1 MARRSILNRS
11 FSTRETVLI
20 LVLVLLLVVACYYFL
35 VVKNVSDTVAANN
48 EQLAGIEM
56 NIGVQESLA
65 ADRARM
71 KAELDELGD
80 DETLPEVAVY
90 DNIRNELNEL
100 NTLLGSAT
108 TYNLSFGQPTVEGQ
122 LVRRTVTVSFTTPS
136 YASALEVVRQLEN
149 DTYRCQISDFTM
161 TGELLA
167 DGSVSSVNAMLSV
180 TYLETTNGATNTSG
194 LVEKTTK

>member
-20 LVLVLLLVVACYYFL
+20 LVLALLLVVACYYFL
-35 VVKNVSDTVAANN
+35 VMKNVSDTVAANN

-56 NIGVQESLA
+56 NVGVQESLA

-80 DETLPEVAVY
+80 DETLPEVAIY

-149 DTYRCQISDFTM
+149 GTYRCQITDFTM

-167 DGSVSSVNAMLSV
+167 DGSVSSVNATLSV

>member
-20 LVLVLLLVVACYYFL
+20 LILAVLLIVACYYFL

-149 DTYRCQISDFTM
+149 GTYRCQITDFTM

-167 DGSVSSVNAMLSV
+167 DGSVSSVNATLSV

>member
-20 LVLVLLLVVACYYFL
+20 LILAVLLIVACYYFL

-80 DETLPEVAVY
+80 DETLPEVAIY

-149 DTYRCQISDFTM
+149 GTYRCQITDFTM

-167 DGSVSSVNAMLSV
+167 DGSVSSVNATLSV

>member
-20 LVLVLLLVVACYYFL
+20 LVLALLLVVACYYFL

-136 YASALEVVRQLEN
+136 YASALEVVRQLETG
-149 DTYRCQISDFTM
+149 TYRCQITDFTM

>member
-1 MARRSILNRS
+1 MARRSVLNRS

-20 LVLVLLLVVACYYFL
+20 LILAALLVVACYYFL
-35 VVKNVSDTVAANN
+35 VVKNVADTVAKNN
-48 EQLAGIEM
+48 AQLAGIETS
-56 NIGVQESLA
+56 IQVQESLA

-71 KAELDELGD
+71 KAELAELGD

-108 TYNLSFGQPTVEGQ
+108 TYNLSFGQPTVDGQ
-122 LVRRTVTVSFTTPS
+122 LVRRTVAVSFTVPS
-136 YASALEVVRQLEN
+136 YAAALDVVRQLEN
-149 DTYRCQISDFTM
+149 GTYRCQIADFTM
-161 TGELLA
+161 TGDLLA
-167 DGSVSSVNAMLSV
+167 DGSVRSVNATRNV

-194 LVEKTTK
+194 LVEKTKS

>member
-20 LVLVLLLVVACYYFL
+20 LVLALLLVVACYYFL

-56 NIGVQESLA
+56 NIGAQESLA

-149 DTYRCQISDFTM
+149 GTYRCQITDFTM

-167 DGSVSSVNAMLSV
+167 DGRVSSVNATLSV

-194 LVEKTTK
+194 LVEKSTK

>member
-20 LVLVLLLVVACYYFL
+20 LVLALLLVVACYYFL
-35 VVKNVSDTVAANN
+35 VVKNVSDTVAVNN

-56 NIGVQESLA
+56 NIGAQESLA

-122 LVRRTVTVSFTTPS
+122 LVRRTVTVSFTTPG

-149 DTYRCQISDFTM
+149 GTYRCQITDFTM

-167 DGSVSSVNAMLSV
+167 DGSVSSVNATLSV

-194 LVEKTTK
+194 LVEKSTK

>member
-20 LVLVLLLVVACYYFL
+20 LVLALLLVVACYYFL

-56 NIGVQESLA
+56 NIGAQESLA
-65 ADRARM
+65 AARARM

-149 DTYRCQISDFTM
+149 GTYRCQITDFTM

-167 DGSVSSVNAMLSV
+167 DGSVSSVNATLSV

-194 LVEKTTK
+194 LVEKAAK

>member
-20 LVLVLLLVVACYYFL
+20 LILAVLLIVAFYYFL

-80 DETLPEVAVY
+80 DETLPEVAIY

-136 YASALEVVRQLEN
+136 YASALEMVRQLEN
-149 DTYRCQISDFTM
+149 GTYRCQITDFTM

-167 DGSVSSVNAMLSV
+167 DGSVSNVNATLSV

>member
-20 LVLVLLLVVACYYFL
+20 LVLALLLVVACYYFL
-35 VVKNVSDTVAANN
+35 VMKNVSDTVAANN

-56 NIGVQESLA
+56 NVGVQESLA

-149 DTYRCQISDFTM
+149 GTYRCQITDFTM

-167 DGSVSSVNAMLSV
+167 DGSVSSVNATLSV

>member
-20 LVLVLLLVVACYYFL
+20 LVLALLLVVACYYFL

-149 DTYRCQISDFTM
+149 GTYRCQITDFTM

-167 DGSVSSVNAMLSV
+167 DGSVSSVNATLSV

>member
-20 LVLVLLLVVACYYFL
+20 LILAVLLIVACYYFL

-80 DETLPEVAVY
+80 DETLPEVAIY

-122 LVRRTVTVSFTTPS
+122 LVRRTVTVSLTTPS

-149 DTYRCQISDFTM
+149 GTYRCQITDFTM

-167 DGSVSSVNAMLSV
+167 DGSVSSVNATLSV

>member
-20 LVLVLLLVVACYYFL
+20 LILAVLLIVACYYFL

-80 DETLPEVAVY
+80 DETLPEVAIY

-100 NTLLGSAT
+100 NTLLGSVT

-149 DTYRCQISDFTM
+149 GTYRCQITDFTM

-167 DGSVSSVNAMLSV
+167 DGSVSSVNATLSV